1 MYNIDGSVEIKN
13 YDSNR
18 ANFRSLKELL
28 GIELSEDEK
37 IEEKEY
43 EILKSE
49 AERYFKEVADLYK
62 TSGKR
67 EYSISKSFIKNYC
80 SKARE

>member
-1 MYNIDGSVEIKN
+1 MINTDFMKGVVVPILTPID
-13 YDSNR
+13 
-18 ANFRSLKELL
+18 
-28 GIELSEDEK
+28 EDEK
-37 IEEKEY
+37 IDEKEY

-62 TSGKR
+62 ISGKR